1 MLYNHCGII
10 ILQYP
15 VKNKMFKIGQNVPSR
30 GQNVPP
36 GGQNVPPTVQNDIP
50 RD

>member
-10 ILQYP
+10 ILSWTY
-15 VKNKMFKIGQNVPSR
+15 KNKMFKIGQNVPSR